1 MRPPYTFQMLAPFH
15 GNTGKGFRRCQAD
28 RQLHRNY
35 LSALQ
40 RLRGRVYLSDGA
52 IRETDLDHARR
63 FSMQGDED
71 AWHLLLLDDS
81 SEVIGC
87 ARYLVHPSTVDFE
100 DLRISECALA
110 KDREWTGKVRH
121 AIESELKRARV
132 QDLSYVEIG
141 GWALTEEWRNTKAA
155 LEIAVG
161 SYALARLWGGAIG
174 SCTATARH
182 KSASILRRLG
192 GAGLTYLGEDIPPY
206 EDPHYGCS
214 MELLR
219 FDYREIAPRFAPLV
233 RELTSTLAKA
243 NVVAARQAEA
253 ETEYV
258 RADLAANQ
266 LAFAAAPRLFATQ
279 L

>member
-1 MRPPYTFQMLAPFH
+1 MRPQYTFQMLAPFQ
-15 GNTGKGFRRCQAD
+15 GGTDQGFRRYQTD

-40 RLRGRVYLSDGA
+40 RLRGRVYLKDGA
-52 IRETDLDHARR
+52 IRATDLDHDQR
-63 FSMQGDED
+63 FSMHGDED

-87 ARYLVHPSTVDFE
+87 ARYLVHPSTVEFA

-110 KDREWTGKVRH
+110 KDLEWTGKVRH
-121 AIESELKRARV
+121 AIESELNLARV
-132 QDLSYVEIG
+132 QNLSYVEIG
-141 GWALTEEWRNTKAA
+141 GWALKEEWRNTKAA

-192 GAGLTYLGEDIPPY
+192 GVGLTYLGEDIPPY

-219 FDYREIAPRFAPLV
+219 FDYREIAPRFLPLV
-233 RELTSTLAKA
+233 KELTGTLAKA
-243 NVVAARQAEA
+243 NVVVARQAEA
-253 ETEYV
+253 EYA
-258 RADLAANQ
+258 RADVPMNQ